1 MQKYPALMFAM
12 PRVLSAGPR
21 GIEFGLEEGRR
32 QEALSRY
39 ALDLCGPWDI
49 ALEGGADAK
58 YGAIAVLEVSSVP
71 YELVEMHE
79 ELVAHLESLP
89 RHVHRES
96 CD

>member
-1 MQKYPALMFAM
+1 M
-12 PRVLSAGPR
+12 LSAGPR
-21 GIEFGLEEGRR
+21 GIEFGLEEARR

-39 ALDLCGPWDI
+39 ALDVCGAWDI

-58 YGAIAVLEVSSVP
+58 YAAIAVLEVSSVP

-89 RHVHRES
+89 DTFTENHVIDVFKVVRA
-96 CD
+96 